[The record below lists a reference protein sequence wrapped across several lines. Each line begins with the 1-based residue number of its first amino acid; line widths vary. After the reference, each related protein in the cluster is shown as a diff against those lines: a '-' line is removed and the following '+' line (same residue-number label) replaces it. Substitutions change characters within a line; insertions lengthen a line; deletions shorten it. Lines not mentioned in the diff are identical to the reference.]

1 MTVSAPREAGARA
14 SRVIELV
21 GVAAVGKSTLLRA
34 LAARSGR
41 VAAGVPL
48 PRHLQLRC
56 GVAQLARLL
65 PSWLGR
71 SPSGRFLTRE
81 ELRGMGYVDG
91 WWHELARGRQRAA
104 LTVLDH
110 GPVFRLTRL
119 RVFGPPLVES
129 AAFRAWH
136 ERAVARWAALLDA
149 VVWLDAPDDTL
160 RERIETR
167 SQRHHVKGAA
177 DEEQRRFLERYRAG
191 YEEILA
197 ELARAGGPERLRFD
211 TSRASP
217 DEIAER
223 LLATLERSGR

>member
-21 GVAAVGKSTLLRA
+21 GVAAAGKSTLLRA

-56 GVAQLARLL
+56 GAAHLARLL

-71 SPSGRFLTRE
+71 SARGRFLSRE

-91 WWHELARGRQRAA
+91 WWQELARGHQQDA

-119 RVFGPPLVES
+119 RVFGPPLVAS

-160 RERIETR
+160 LERIETR
-167 SQRHHVKGAA
+167 SQRHLVKGAV

-197 ELARAGGPERLRFD
+197 ELARAGGPARLRFD
-211 TSRASP
+211 TSRASA

-223 LLATLERSGR
+223 LLAALAGSGP